1 MAKKQNYFDYS
12 LLFCILFLMAFGLL
26 MLYSA
31 SSSNAEV
38 VFVDGAYFLKKQ
50 IKAMALGLIM
60 MMIMIF
66 IPYQWLKK
74 FAFLI
79 FLGSF
84 SLCTLVLFIGKDYSG
99 SKRWLDIGGRFQL
112 QPSET
117 AKIAIIIFLAA
128 IITKISKNMGK
139 FSSLLKI
146 SVMILPI
153 IVVIAFQ
160 NLSTAI
166 IVLGIAAV
174 MLFVASP
181 KYMQF
186 ILLGILGIGFIVFFI
201 MVAGYRGERF
211 EIWLHPENHVKGYQT
226 LQGLYAIGSGGFF
239 GKGLGES
246 IQTNFIPEAENDMI
260 FSIICE
266 ELGIF
271 GAICLIFLFLFLIW
285 RLVSIANNAKDLFAS
300 MLVIG
305 IMAHL
310 AIQLILNIAVVTN
323 SIPNTG
329 ITLPFIS
336 YGGTSILFVMI
347 EMGIAL
353 GVSRQIRI
361 ESE

>member
-186 ILLGILGIGFIVFFI
+186 ILLGILGIGFIVF
-201 MVAGYRGERF
+201 
-211 EIWLHPENHVKGYQT
+211 
-226 LQGLYAIGSGGFF
+226 SG
-239 GKGLGES
+239 
-246 IQTNFIPEAENDMI
+246 
-260 FSIICE
+260 
-266 ELGIF
+266 
-271 GAICLIFLFLFLIW
+271 
-285 RLVSIANNAKDLFAS
+285 
-300 MLVIG
+300 
-305 IMAHL
+305 
-310 AIQLILNIAVVTN
+310 
-323 SIPNTG
+323 
-329 ITLPFIS
+329 
-336 YGGTSILFVMI
+336 
-347 EMGIAL
+347 
-353 GVSRQIRI
+353 
-361 ESE
+361 